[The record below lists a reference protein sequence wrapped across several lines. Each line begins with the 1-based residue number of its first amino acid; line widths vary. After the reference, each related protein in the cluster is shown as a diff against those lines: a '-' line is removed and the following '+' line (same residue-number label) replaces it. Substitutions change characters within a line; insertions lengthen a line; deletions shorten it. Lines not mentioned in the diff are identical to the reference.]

1 MGRKRFSIDLMF
13 TQKCRRKKEKLSKE
27 NIFERIEFA
36 AMKRNGRS
44 LVTAKMVERLFP
56 RFLSTCVE
64 PIAPWKRTCAPGF
77 PEEKEGEGERPE
89 ARIPCRSPMTTRIGG
104 F

>member
-1 MGRKRFSIDLMF
+1 
-13 TQKCRRKKEKLSKE
+13 
-27 NIFERIEFA
+27 
-36 AMKRNGRS
+36 MKRNGRS

-77 PEEKEGEGERPE
+77 PEEEGEGEEGEGERPE